1 MNIPILIA
9 DSGSTKTD
17 WLLLLDEKQ
26 RCIVQTQG
34 INPYYLSEEQIFEII
49 TAELLPQMP
58 SAMPQLSAIYF
69 YGAGCRQ
76 DVSHHLVNVLHKCF
90 KAQTIEVNSD
100 ILAVAHATCKHEAG
114 IACILGTGSN
124 SCLFDGNKIVSHT
137 PSLGYVLGDEGSGAV
152 LGKRL
157 VGDVFKHIAPH
168 NIVESFISE
177 YQVDVSTLLNK
188 VYKQQLPNR
197 YLASFT
203 KFLSKH
209 IEEDYIQTLLND
221 EFSRF
226 IQRNL
231 LAYDAKDLPVH
242 FVGSIAHVFQKN
254 LETSIRQ
261 AGLKMGVV
269 MKSPLEGLAAYHLA

>member
-17 WLLLLDEKQ
+17 WLLMLDEKQ

-34 INPYYLSEEQIFEII
+34 INPDYLSEEQIFEII

-58 SAMPQLSAIYF
+58 SAMSQLSAIYF

-90 KAQTIEVNSD
+90 KAQTIEVKSD

-124 SCLFDGNKIVSHT
+124 SCLFDGNKIVSQT
-137 PSLGYVLGDEGSGAV
+137 PSLGYVLGDEGSGTV
-152 LGKRL
+152 LGKLL
-157 VGDVFKHIAPH
+157 VGDVFKHIAPQ
-168 NIVESFISE
+168 NIIESFISE
-177 YQVDVSTLLNK
+177 YQVDVSSLLNK

-209 IEEDYIQTLLND
+209 IEEDYIQILLND

>member
-17 WLLLLDEKQ
+17 WLLMLDEKQ

-58 SAMPQLSAIYF
+58 SAMSQLSAIYF

-90 KAQTIEVNSD
+90 KAQTIEVKSD

-124 SCLFDGNKIVSHT
+124 SCLFDGNKIVSQT
-137 PSLGYVLGDEGSGAV
+137 PSLGYVLGDEGSGTV
-152 LGKRL
+152 LGKLL
-157 VGDVFKHIAPH
+157 VGDVFKHIAPQ
-168 NIVESFISE
+168 NIIESFISE
-177 YQVDVSTLLNK
+177 YQVDVSSLLNK

-209 IEEDYIQTLLND
+209 IEEDYIQILLND